1 MPAKKYLNILR
12 KDHNLTKFQKKVYE
26 VVLSIPRGKTRAY
39 KWVAIKTGNPKA
51 SRAVGQ
57 ALNENPYIGKVP
69 CHRVIRANGS
79 LGGFSQGKRKKKL
92 LLRAEGLDL
101 S

>member
-12 KDHNLTKFQKKVYE
+12 KDHNLTKFQKKVYKI
-26 VVLSIPRGKTRAY
+26 VLSIPRGRTRSY
-39 KWVAIKTGNPKA
+39 KWVAIKIGNPKA

-57 ALNENPYIGKVP
+57 ALNKNPYVGKVP
-69 CHRVIRANGS
+69 CHRVIRTSGS

-92 LLRAEGLDL
+92 LLQAEGLDL
-101 S
+101 N